1 MKKRILAC
9 LLALVMLVGL
19 LPATV
24 LAEDATVTTNAE
36 LIAAV
41 SSVAPGGSA
50 TIYLGEGAF
59 TLYNQK
65 CAEGKTLTF
74 IGAGADKTK
83 WVIGSETPD
92 PDKAGTE
99 YNSDYSFKGAN
110 VTFENMALHSYYK
123 KGDKSIS
130 NYLGFAHSDVT
141 KVVNCT
147 LYGRTTYWGYTS
159 ATFENSTFYCP
170 DGDYALWDY
179 SSHTMT
185 FDGCTFIGENSAKIV
200 KCGRGWPEF
209 KRTGRAE
216 SYQLQGLHSELSG
229 RL

>member
-65 CAEGKTLTF
+65 CARRKN
-74 IGAGADKTK
+74 AD
-83 WVIGSETPD
+83 
-92 PDKAGTE
+92 
-99 YNSDYSFKGAN
+99 
-110 VTFENMALHSYYK
+110 
-123 KGDKSIS
+123 
-130 NYLGFAHSDVT
+130 
-141 KVVNCT
+141 
-147 LYGRTTYWGYTS
+147 
-159 ATFENSTFYCP
+159 FYRR
-170 DGDYALWDY
+170 W
-179 SSHTMT
+179 
-185 FDGCTFIGENSAKIV
+185 
-200 KCGRGWPEF
+200 RG
-209 KRTGRAE
+209 
-216 SYQLQGLHSELSG
+216 
-229 RL
+229 